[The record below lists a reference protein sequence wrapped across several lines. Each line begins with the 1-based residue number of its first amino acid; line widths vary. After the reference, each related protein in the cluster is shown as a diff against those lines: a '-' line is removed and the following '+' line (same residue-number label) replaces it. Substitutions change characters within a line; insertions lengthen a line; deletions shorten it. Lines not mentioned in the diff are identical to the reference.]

1 MKKKYVKKLI
11 YCIYLLLLLSFIF
24 GNSIASREDSANQSG
39 AIVESINQILQK
51 VNSPFL
57 IKDIVI
63 RKLAHFTEF
72 FILGA
77 SFFGYW
83 VLDKKV
89 SRINSFYSVFASCIV
104 AMTDETIQY
113 FSNRGSMMLDVWLDF
128 FSATLAIFTFYL
140 IYTVKHKT
148 KNKNNP

>member
-1 MKKKYVKKLI
+1 MKKKYLKKIL
-11 YCIYLLLLLSFIF
+11 YFLYLLLILAFIF

-39 AIVESINQILQK
+39 AIVESINHILHK

-57 IKDIVI
+57 IKDIVV

-89 SRINSFYSVFASCIV
+89 SFINTFYSVFASCIV
-104 AMTDETIQY
+104 AMTDETIQI
-113 FSNRGSMMLDVWLDF
+113 FSNRGSMLLDVWLDF

-140 IYTVKHKT
+140 IYTIKHKV
-148 KNKNNP
+148 NKNNP

>member
-1 MKKKYVKKLI
+1 MKKKYVKKIL
-11 YCIYLLLLLSFIF
+11 YCLYLLLLLAFIF

-57 IKDIVI
+57 IKDIVV

-89 SRINSFYSVFASCIV
+89 TGINTFYSVFASCIV
-104 AMTDETIQY
+104 AMTDETVQI
-113 FSNRGSMMLDVWLDF
+113 FSNRGSMLLDVWLDF
-128 FSATLAIFTFYL
+128 FSATLAIYTFYL
-140 IYTVKHKT
+140 IYTIKHKT
-148 KNKNNP
+148 NKNNP